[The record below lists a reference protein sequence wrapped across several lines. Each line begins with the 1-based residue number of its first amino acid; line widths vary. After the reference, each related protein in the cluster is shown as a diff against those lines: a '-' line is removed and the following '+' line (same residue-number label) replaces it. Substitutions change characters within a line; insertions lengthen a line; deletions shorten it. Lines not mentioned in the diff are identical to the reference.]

1 MLTRQDIEWLEARGA
16 KLKEHEYVLENGHFV
31 VRVHETNKAD
41 GTKGV
46 CCCVAVTDTG
56 LADPGTIYVCIRD
69 TLKSALGMAMQ
80 VMTTRWGRMAQAM
93 RAMEE
98 FDKDLKGQ

>member
-1 MLTRQDIEWLEARGA
+1 MLTRQDIEWLEAHGA
-16 KLKEHEYVLENGHFV
+16 KFKDHEYVIEKQHFV
-31 VRVHETNKAD
+31 VRVHEAHKAD

-46 CCCVAVTDTG
+46 CCGVAIVDTG
-56 LADPGTIYVCIRD
+56 VPDTGSIHVCIMD
-69 TLKSALGMAMQ
+69 TLKGSLGMAMR
-80 VMTTRWGRMAQAM
+80 VMTERWGRMAQAM